1 MPAGLSSR
9 MKRLA
14 GKPAIDVVEEADGPL
29 AALAQVRDP
38 RSRFGRRY
46 PLGTILVLVGAR

>member
-1 MPAGLSSR
+1 